1 MRLPP
6 TPCRVCFRP
15 CVFNKFSHFWQK
27 ELESMLSR
35 HRQQDAPFAMAIHCV
50 LQLSTV
56 DCSCKPPARSRA
68 AAVRAVVQLRMRASL
83 LDLSADVIALLLPHW
98 RLATCQAAA
107 CTCSSLH
114 AAFRDALD
122 TAAALLPPLRT
133 LCHKVNTARVPMD
146 PTSHPHGS
154 AVQRCIADATRPV
167 LRPKVCFGH
176 GGTALAG
183 FDWGLYCRGEPE
195 AAGGWLA
202 GPTMAVGLEEELHG
216 KLALG
221 DGADAASSLP
231 PPGILLDWSRSR
243 A

>member
-1 MRLPP
+1 
-6 TPCRVCFRP
+6 
-15 CVFNKFSHFWQK
+15 
-27 ELESMLSR
+27 
-35 HRQQDAPFAMAIHCV
+35 MAIHCV

-56 DCSCKPPARSRA
+56 DCSCKPPAMSRA

-107 CTCSSLH
+107 CTCSSLR

-122 TAAALLPPLRT
+122 AAAALLPPLRT

-195 AAGGWLA
+195 AAGGWLD
-202 GPTMAVGLEEELHG
+202 
-216 KLALG
+216 G
-221 DGADAASSLP
+221 DDADAASLLPP
-231 PPGILLDWSRSR
+231 PPGIVLDWSRMGLDASDVTLASGAMAASPLFCR
-243 A
+243 GCRLALTLTLTLALKLKP